1 MLKKI
6 LIGSGVL
13 LLTGTFFFGRDLIS
27 YVRTSAGLAQEAV
40 VDAVPLEFQI
50 RRARTMIDGL
60 IPEIRSN
67 MHAIA
72 REEVEVERLD
82 RQIAQMRESLASE
95 KAAIARLRDDAASGK
110 AKVVYAGREYT
121 ADQVRA
127 DLTARFERF
136 KVNEATLAGME
147 QIHAART
154 RTLQAARE
162 KMEGMLAAK
171 RQLEVEVANLTAR
184 LQMIEAAQTAS
195 SLQIDGSRLGRVREL
210 ISDLRAK
217 LDVAERMVAAESQY
231 RGEIPVEQ
239 ADKPGIVEEVTR
251 YFGGEQETE
260 TAAAEGEDAPQGDV
274 AQMR

>member
-6 LIGSGVL
+6 LIGSGL
-13 LLTGTFFFGRDLIS
+13 LLMTGTFFFGRDLVS

-60 IPEIRSN
+60 IPEIRKN

-72 REEVEVERLD
+72 REEVEVERLE
-82 RQIAQMRESLASE
+82 RQIAQMRDTLASE

-110 AKVVYAGREYT
+110 AKVVYAGREYG

-127 DLTARFERF
+127 DLAARFERY
-136 KVNEATLAGME
+136 KVNEATLAGMG
-147 QIHAART
+147 QILAART

-210 ISDLRAK
+210 ITDLRTK

-231 RGEIPVEQ
+231 RGEIPVEH
-239 ADKPGIVEEVTR
+239 ADKPDIVEEVTR
-251 YFGGEQETE
+251 YFSGDQETQ
-260 TAAAEGEDAPQGDV
+260 TAAEGDSVPQGDV
-274 AQMR
+274 AQAH

>member
-6 LIGSGVL
+6 LIGSGL
-13 LLTGTFFFGRDLIS
+13 LLMTGTFFFGRDLVS

-60 IPEIRSN
+60 IPEIRKN

-72 REEVEVERLD
+72 REEVEVERLE
-82 RQIAQMRESLASE
+82 RQIAQMRDTLASE
-95 KAAIARLRDDAASGK
+95 KAAISRLRDDAASGK
-110 AKVVYAGREYT
+110 AKVVYAGRAYS

-127 DLTARFERF
+127 DLAARFDRY

-147 QIHAART
+147 QILAART

-210 ISDLRAK
+210 ITDLRTK

-239 ADKPGIVEEVTR
+239 ADKPDIVEEVTR
-251 YFGGEQETE
+251 YFSGDQETQ
-260 TAAAEGEDAPQGDV
+260 TAAEGDSVPQGDV
-274 AQMR
+274 AQAH